1 MDKKKIAK
9 KAINAKTSLRNRS
22 NSGGSSN
29 SRGSSTRNNRTN
41 SNSAGRKSGGK
52 LKYILIAVLVL
63 AVGFALNHFGM
74 LDNVIPAPAE
84 GYVWVH
90 FIDVG
95 QGDAIL
101 VRTADNAVLI
111 DSGPRSAESSIIE
124 YLQSLG
130 ITTLDVVVG
139 THPHADHIG
148 SKQGILNTFEVLEV
162 WMPDVTHT
170 TATFE
175 RFIDAIYQN
184 DIEVNLTTAGDR
196 LQAGQIQMTAIAPG
210 TGGHGNL
217 NDYSIVLHMQFGQ
230 TAFLFTADA
239 ELYTENKILAAG
251 TNIRSDVMLVGHHG
265 SRSSSS
271 DAFLDAIRPSIGV
284 VSVGAGNRYGHPH
297 QVVTDRLDER
307 NIEILRTDLLG
318 TVVLVTDGTTV
329 RRYN

>member
-9 KAINAKTSLRNRS
+9 KAIGAKTSLRNRS
-22 NSGGSSN
+22 NNGGNSGGNRNNSN
-29 SRGSSTRNNRTN
+29 RGS
-41 SNSAGRKSGGK
+41 GKSGGK

-63 AVGFALNHFGM
+63 AAGFALNHFGV
-74 LDNVIPAPAE
+74 LDNVVPTTAE
-84 GYVWVH
+84 GEIWVH

-95 QGDAIL
+95 QGDSIL

-111 DSGPRSAESSIIE
+111 DSGPRYAESKIIE

-170 TATFE
+170 TRTFE
-175 RFIDAIYQN
+175 RFIDAIDQN
-184 DIEVNLTTAGDR
+184 NIEVSLTTAGDR
-196 LQAGQIQMTAIAPG
+196 LQAGQIQMTAVAPG
-210 TGGHGNL
+210 SSGHNNL

-239 ELYTENKILAAG
+239 ELFTENEILDSG
-251 TNIRSDVMLVGHHG
+251 VNIRSDVMLVGHHG

-284 VSVGAGNRYGHPH
+284 ISVGADNRYGHPH
-297 QVVTDRLDER
+297 QVVVDRLNDR
-307 NIEILRTDLLG
+307 NMEILRTDEMG